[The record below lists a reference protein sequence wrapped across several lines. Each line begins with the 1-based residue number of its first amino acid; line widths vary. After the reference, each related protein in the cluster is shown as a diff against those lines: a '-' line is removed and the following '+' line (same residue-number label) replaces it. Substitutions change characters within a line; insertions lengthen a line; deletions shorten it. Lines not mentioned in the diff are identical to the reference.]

1 MASERKRGRVDMSE
15 SSASSGKNRRDLL
28 DKLVVQEARLSLAN
42 AQAIRNIKGDLEFV
56 VICKRDSELCGI
68 IKSANKAYQQ
78 QVEGKK
84 KHGLGLP
91 CYFACRALMLYL
103 MEHGDVAHKE
113 EIQKTLAELG
123 TDIKKWR
130 MAVHECYCKDAYAES
145 DAKIVVVMNPM
156 LTVTLA
162 AMLEVMEKLGCEVKE
177 GRAPRSNLERQT
189 QGLLDALSKK

>member
-1 MASERKRGRVDMSE
+1 MCI
-15 SSASSGKNRRDLL
+15 RD
-28 DKLVVQEARLSLAN
+28 R
-42 AQAIRNIKGDLEFV
+42 
-56 VICKRDSELCGI
+56 
-68 IKSANKAYQQ
+68 
-78 QVEGKK
+78 
-84 KHGLGLP
+84 
-91 CYFACRALMLYL
+91 YL

-113 EIQKTLAELG
+113 EIQKTLTELG